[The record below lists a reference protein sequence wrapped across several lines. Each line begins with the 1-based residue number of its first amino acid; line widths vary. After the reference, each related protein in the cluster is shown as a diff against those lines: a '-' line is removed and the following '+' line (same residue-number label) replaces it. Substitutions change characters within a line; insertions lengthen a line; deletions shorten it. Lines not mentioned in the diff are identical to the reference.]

1 MGLRERH
8 AAQTRELILDTALPL
23 FLEKGYDATT
33 MEEIAEAAQIGT
45 STLYRYFP
53 NKDLLVLEPLSLRGQ
68 MADELRSR
76 PTGEPLDLA
85 LGHSIRAL
93 LVAPR
98 GNAARLRQVQA
109 VIDDAPGVQARLS
122 EEFVKERTLLE
133 RAVADRLG
141 RPADDVFCLV
151 TARLATVV
159 LELAATLGRDLASD
173 DTDAAVQQ
181 TLELAHGVMS
191 TLHDEPPVVPR
202 LEG

>member
-109 VIDDAPGVQARLS
+109 VIDAAPGVQARLS

-181 TLELAHGVMS
+181 TLELAHGVMA

>member
-45 STLYRYFP
+45 ATLYRYFP

-173 DTDAAVQQ
+173 DTDVAVQQ
-181 TLELAHGVMS
+181 TLELAHGVMA